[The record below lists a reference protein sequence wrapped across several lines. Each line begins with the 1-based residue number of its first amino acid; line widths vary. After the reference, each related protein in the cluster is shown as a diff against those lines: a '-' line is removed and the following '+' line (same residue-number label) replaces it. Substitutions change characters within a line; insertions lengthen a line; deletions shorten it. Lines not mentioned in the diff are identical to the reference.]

1 MAGDLYTIC
10 ILGYSGVVDCCAG
23 DDRAVSAVD
32 QWREVERIDIYV
44 GGRRPRSNKNAA
56 RPARGFCGSV
66 SRVNGALYRTQVLVQ
81 CAAAGPPLRGRYV
94 YVELVAAFSRVNRV
108 FAGAV
113 CDVSVYQ

>member
-1 MAGDLYTIC
+1 
-10 ILGYSGVVDCCAG
+10 VVDCCAG